1 MGKILLEESYGN
13 FLRFNFLNGTIDL
26 DESKYGAYALCPG
39 CGSGKTTIVK
49 QLIKM
54 KWYEVILY

>member
-1 MGKILLEESYGN
+1 MGKISLEESYGN
-13 FLRFNFLNGTIDL
+13 FLRFNFLNGTIYL

-49 QLIKM
+49 QLTKM
-54 KWYEVILY
+54 K

>member
-1 MGKILLEESYGN
+1 MINESIKLERIGNSSYLE
-13 FLRFNFLNGTIDL
+13 FKFLNGSIYM
-26 DESKYGAYALCPG
+26 DESKYGAYALSPG

-54 KWYEVILY
+54 K